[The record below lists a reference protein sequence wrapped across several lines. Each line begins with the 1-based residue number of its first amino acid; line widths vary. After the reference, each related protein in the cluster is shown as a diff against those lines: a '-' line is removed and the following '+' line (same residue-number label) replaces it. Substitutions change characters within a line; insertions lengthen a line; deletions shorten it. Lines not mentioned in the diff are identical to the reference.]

1 MLSIINEAMTFI
13 TKLVSNGG
21 VIFGVFMVMIEAFI
35 PVLPLCAIVALNVN
49 AFGIIIG
56 TFISWISACMGSYL
70 AYLIIYHLLNKR
82 TYKNLSG
89 KLQKKIDK
97 SIMTFKK
104 ISFSNLVIIT
114 TLPFTPSSLINILA
128 GVSGISKRKFF
139 TAIVI
144 GKFFMILF
152 WAYVGKS
159 FIESITDVNTIIIIS
174 LMITVAYLI
183 SKIVNKKMG
192 ID

>member
-1 MLSIINEAMTFI
+1 MSIINETMTFI
-13 TKLVSNGG
+13 TQLVSNGG
-21 VIFGVFMVMIEAFI
+21 VIFGIFMVMIEAFI

-56 TFISWISACMGSYL
+56 TFISWISTCMGSYL
-70 AYLIIYHLLNKR
+70 AYLIIYHLSSKKI
-82 TYKNLSG
+82 YKSLSK
-89 KLQKKIDK
+89 KLRKKIDK
-97 SIMTFKK
+97 ATMKFKK

-139 TAIVI
+139 TSIII

-159 FIESITDVNTIIIIS
+159 FIESITDINTIIIIS
-174 LMITVAYLI
+174 MMITVAYLI